1 VSVGLTLGSTIL
13 TKCLFGLSR
22 VFLGYGKPHVGYK
35 CLHILTG
42 RIYISRHVVFN
53 EGEFPF
59 IFFFF
64 ITLVSTPSSNSPCV
78 VHPPTLRLAPSPSIP
93 PPTSSALSSPMSSS
107 LSPSLDVSPSS
118 STPHVSSHESSSI
131 VSSSSLAPNARTH
144 HMVTCSQNN
153 IH

>member
-59 IFFFF
+59 IYFFFLSLWSQPPLQIPLVLF
-64 ITLVSTPSSNSPCV
+64 IPQPYGWPRVL
-78 VHPPTLRLAPSPSIP
+78 LYRP
-93 PPTSSALSSPMSSS
+93 PPL
-107 LSPSLDVSPSS
+107 V
-118 STPHVSSHESSSI
+118 
-131 VSSSSLAPNARTH
+131 R
-144 HMVTCSQNN
+144 
-153 IH
+153 